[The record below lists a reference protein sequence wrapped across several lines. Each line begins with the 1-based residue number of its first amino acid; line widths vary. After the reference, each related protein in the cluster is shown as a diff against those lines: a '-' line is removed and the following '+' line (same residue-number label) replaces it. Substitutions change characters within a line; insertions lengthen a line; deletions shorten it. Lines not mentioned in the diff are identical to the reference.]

1 MPKTRH
7 RHVTAMLF
15 VLTAMAGCMVMSESQ
30 GPRQAELPV
39 FPPPPEAA
47 RFHYERTLSS
57 SADVVPDA
65 KGAAFRRLVTGEQ
78 KAGEGMAKPYGLA
91 VRAGRVYVADTVRK
105 EVLLFDQPAGRFAII
120 GADEPGVLGMPLGLD
135 LDAAGNLYVVDGTL
149 KRVMIYDAHGKYQR
163 AIGVNQLSHRPSG
176 IAVDPAGKRLYVV
189 ETGEISGEGHRVR
202 VFDAVSGDHLFDIGR
217 RGGGDGELNLPRDA
231 ALAPN
236 GELYVVD
243 GGNFRVQIFSAEG
256 RYLRGFGS
264 VGQQGGQFSRPKELA
279 LDGAGRVYVADA
291 AFGNFQIFE
300 PDGRLLLNVG
310 SRSARPDPA
319 KFMLPAGLAVD
330 LDGRVYMVDQFHR
343 KIDVFR
349 PAELAADAGYA
360 VRAASVK

>member
-1 MPKTRH
+1 MSSTRH
-7 RHVTAMLF
+7 HHVFACLCA
-15 VLTAMAGCMVMSESQ
+15 LAILAGCMAMPELPA
-30 GPRQAELPV
+30 PRQAELPV
-39 FPPPPEAA
+39 FPPPPEAP
-47 RFHYERTLSS
+47 RFYYERTLST

-105 EVLLFDQPAGRFAII
+105 EVLMFDQPGKRFAII
-120 GADEPGVLGMPLGLD
+120 GSDDPGVLGMPLGLD

-149 KRVMIYDAHGKYQR
+149 KRVMVYDANGKYQR
-163 AIGVNQLSHRPSG
+163 AIGVNQLNHRPSG
-176 IAVDPAGKRLYVV
+176 IAVDPQGKRLYVV
-189 ETGEISGEGHRVR
+189 ETGETSGEGHRVR
-202 VFDAVSGDHLFDIGR
+202 VFDQASGEHLFDFGK
-217 RGGGDGELNLPRDA
+217 RGSGDGELNLPRDA

-236 GELYVVD
+236 GDLYVVD
-243 GGNFRVQIFSAEG
+243 GGNFRVQIFSADG
-256 RYLRGFGS
+256 RFLRGFGS

-279 LDGAGRVYVADA
+279 LDGIGRVYVADA

-310 SRSARPDPA
+310 SRGVRPDPA

-343 KIDVFR
+343 KIDIFR
-349 PAELAADAGYA
+349 PVELAADAGYA
-360 VRAASVK
+360 AFRASAK